1 VRLAWTEFITRAD
14 HGELNILPSPPRS
27 RFKCCAK
34 DPSERDVREE
44 FKRKVIR
51 RMNDIMWVIQQNTGE
66 TINLEDKRTRLRD
79 LLEDVRAEDTVGKVL
94 IPPEVWSEFTNKL
107 PTRSN
112 RGNFDD
118 LLEGWLWFYHV
129 YDLRNVQDHLY
140 PLFSKLE
147 GKAMGAQ
154 EEYLLLLIS
163 STELKIRYDL
173 ARDTPDSDSGTGSQ
187 TVSRR
192 SQTESSRRTETDESQ
207 TSNAGDN
214 EGILARVGRWMG
226 FL

>member
-147 GKAMGAQ
+147 MTAMGAQ

-163 STELKIRYDL
+163 FTELKI
-173 ARDTPDSDSGTGSQ
+173 RDTPDSDSGTGSH
-187 TVSRR
+187 
-192 SQTESSRRTETDESQ
+192 QTESSRSVRTETDESQ
-207 TSNAGDN
+207 TRTGTEQSDY